1 MLIEQSGSI
10 DTLKVENEFVAREIV
25 KLQREA
31 YRIEAK
37 IIGSIKIPPMY
48 DTVDCIK
55 ICDETFIG
63 YRVQRQLL
71 GLISYKCEYGI
82 LDIHR
87 LVVKPAHFKKGIA
100 TQLIQHVLKENK
112 DAQKI
117 IVATGAKN
125 TPAIKLYKNNGF
137 KIIREFEVE
146 MGLRISQ
153 LEYDSDLRRKKKID
167 GLEIRTDIVD
177 GSQVPLK
184 TVQRDE
190 AEMMNTI
197 ETFIKQDDL
206 VRAAVMNGSRV
217 NPNVKPD
224 SFQDYDIVCFT
235 ADPMIYVKDQS
246 WIEKLGSPLII
257 QQNDVE
263 VEDTIYPI
271 FLMQFSDGNRI
282 DMQFFPVSKI
292 DKRDEDSLEKL
303 IIDKDGLL
311 GSLAEPTDKMYHTQK
326 PSEKEFLDKINNI
339 FWCSVNVVK
348 GIHRQEFNYVKR
360 MQEQII
366 RADLN
371 TVMRWY
377 IASKKDWSINTGVFG
392 KWMQAH
398 LTKDQWAD
406 YLQTCP
412 GDSYYDMWQAMIKM
426 IDITSEYG
434 KDLAQKLGVSYPQG
448 DEAGIRAYIA
458 MCPYDDAN

>member
-1 MLIEQSGSI
+1 
-10 DTLKVENEFVAREIV
+10 
-25 KLQREA
+25 
-31 YRIEAK
+31 
-37 IIGSIKIPPMY
+37 
-48 DTVDCIK
+48 
-55 ICDETFIG
+55 
-63 YRVQRQLL
+63 
-71 GLISYKCEYGI
+71 
-82 LDIHR
+82 
-87 LVVKPAHFKKGIA
+87 
-100 TQLIQHVLKENK
+100 
-112 DAQKI
+112 
-117 IVATGAKN
+117 
-125 TPAIKLYKNNGF
+125 
-137 KIIREFEVE
+137 

-184 TVQRDE
+184 TVQRDD

-292 DKRDEDSLEKL
+292 DK
-303 IIDKDGLL
+303 
-311 GSLAEPTDKMYHTQK
+311 
-326 PSEKEFLDKINNI
+326 
-339 FWCSVNVVK
+339 
-348 GIHRQEFNYVKR
+348 
-360 MQEQII
+360 
-366 RADLN
+366 
-371 TVMRWY
+371 
-377 IASKKDWSINTGVFG
+377 TG
-392 KWMQAH
+392 
-398 LTKDQWAD
+398 
-406 YLQTCP
+406 
-412 GDSYYDMWQAMIKM
+412 
-426 IDITSEYG
+426 
-434 KDLAQKLGVSYPQG
+434 
-448 DEAGIRAYIA
+448 
-458 MCPYDDAN
+458 